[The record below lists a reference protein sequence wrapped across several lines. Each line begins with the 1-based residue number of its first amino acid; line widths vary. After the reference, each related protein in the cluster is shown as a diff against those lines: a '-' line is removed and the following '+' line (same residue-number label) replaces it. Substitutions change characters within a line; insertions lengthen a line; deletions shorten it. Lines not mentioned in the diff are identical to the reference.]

1 MRAGFRCSHQFCYRE
16 LTLLVYLLS
25 FATNSPREW
34 SSSNLSGEKSV
45 ATSNLEKSCML
56 HIVLFQPEIPQNTGN
71 IGRTC
76 VALGAKLWLVEPL
89 GFRIDATKLKRAG
102 MDYWESLQW
111 ESVKNWQTV
120 VERLA
125 PRRMWLI
132 TKFADSSLYDQSFA
146 DEDVFVFGSES
157 SGVPA
162 SIHDTMEGRRL
173 RIPMTD
179 NTRSLNLATSAGIVA
194 YEAYR
199 QLLLV

>member
-1 MRAGFRCSHQFCYRE
+1 
-16 LTLLVYLLS
+16 
-25 FATNSPREW
+25 
-34 SSSNLSGEKSV
+34 
-45 ATSNLEKSCML
+45 ML

-76 VALGAKLWLVEPL
+76 VALGAKLWLIEPL

-111 ESVKNWQTV
+111 ESVKNWQTAA
-120 VERLA
+120 ELLA

-132 TKFADSSLYDQSFA
+132 TKFADSSLYDQTFA

-157 SGVPA
+157 SGVPP
-162 SIHDTMEGRRL
+162 SIHDAMEGRRL

-194 YEAYR
+194 YEAFR
-199 QLLLV
+199 QISLA